1 MDEKIYILVVEDELE
16 VMEALVR
23 DLEKFEPLFPVEAAN
38 NVKEATDVIDYII
51 DHGHKIGLVLCD
63 HVLPG
68 KNGVDLLI
76 DMQAR
81 PETSKSKKVLVTGQ
95 AGHEDTILAINKAG
109 LDHYIAKPWSQEELE
124 QVVVNE
130 LTDFVIAN
138 EKNLLPFMQILDAGR
153 LSEALRKNRMTD
165 H

>member
-23 DLEKFEPLFPVEAAN
+23 DLEKFETLFPVEAAN
-38 NVKEATDVIDYII
+38 NANEAKEVIDYII

-76 DMQAR
+76 DMQEQ
-81 PETSKSKKVLVTGQ
+81 PETAKSKKVLVTGQ
-95 AGHEDTILAINKAG
+95 AGHEDTILAINKAD

-138 EKNLLPFMQILDAGR
+138 EKNLLPFMQVLDASR
-153 LSEALRKNRMTD
+153 LSDALRKNRMTD

>member
-23 DLEKFEPLFPVEAAN
+23 DLEKFEAIFPVEAAN
-38 NVKEATDVIDYII
+38 NANEATEVIDYII

-63 HVLPG
+63 HILPG

-76 DMQAR
+76 DMQER
-81 PETSKSKKVLVTGQ
+81 PETAKSKKVLVTGQ
-95 AGHEDTILAINKAG
+95 AGHEDTILAINKAD

-124 QVVVNE
+124 KVVVNE

-138 EKNLLPFMQILDAGR
+138 EKNLLLYMQVLDADR
-153 LSEALRKNRMTD
+153 LSDALRKNRMTD

>member
-23 DLEKFEPLFPVEAAN
+23 DLEKFESLFPVEAAN
-38 NVKEATDVIDYII
+38 NASEAKEVIDHII

-76 DMQAR
+76 DMQNH
-81 PETSKSKKVLVTGQ
+81 PETAKSKKVLVTGQ
-95 AGHEDTILAINKAG
+95 AGHHDTILAINKAD
-109 LDHYIAKPWSQEELE
+109 LDHYIAKPWSQAELE
-124 QVVVNE
+124 KVVVNE

-138 EKNLLPFMQILDAGR
+138 EKNLLPYMQILDADR
-153 LSEALRKNRMTD
+153 LSDALRKNRMTD

>member
-23 DLEKFEPLFPVEAAN
+23 DLEKFEVIFPVEAAN
-38 NVKEATDVIDYII
+38 NAREATEVIDYII

-76 DMQAR
+76 DMQGR
-81 PETSKSKKVLVTGQ
+81 PETAKSKKVLVTGQ
-95 AGHEDTILAINKAG
+95 AGHEDTILAINKAN
-109 LDHYIAKPWSQEELE
+109 LDHYIAKPWRQEELE
-124 QVVVNE
+124 QVVVDE
-130 LTDFVIAN
+130 LTDFVINN
-138 EKNLLPFMQILDAGR
+138 EQNLLPYMQLLDTDR
-153 LSEALRKNRMTD
+153 LSDALRKNRMTD

>member
-23 DLEKFEPLFPVEAAN
+23 DLEKFESMFPVEAAN
-38 NVKEATDVIDYII
+38 NANEAKEVIDYII
-51 DHGHKIGLVLCD
+51 DHGHSIGLVLCD

-76 DMQAR
+76 DLQER
-81 PETSKSKKVLVTGQ
+81 PETVKSKKVLVTGQ
-95 AGHEDTILAINKAG
+95 AGHEDTILAINKAD
-109 LDHYIAKPWSQEELE
+109 LDHYIAKPWSQAKLE

-138 EKNLLPFMQILDAGR
+138 EKNLLPYMQVLDADR
-153 LSEALRKNRMTD
+153 LSNALRKNRMTD

>member
-23 DLEKFEPLFPVEAAN
+23 DLEKFEAIFPVEAAN
-38 NVKEATDVIDYII
+38 NAREATEVIDYII

-76 DMQAR
+76 DMQGR
-81 PETSKSKKVLVTGQ
+81 PETANSKKVLVTGQ
-95 AGHEDTILAINKAG
+95 AGHEDTILAINKAD

-124 QVVVNE
+124 QVVVDE
-130 LTDFVIAN
+130 LTDFVIKN
-138 EKNLLPFMQILDAGR
+138 EKNLLPYMQLLNADR
-153 LSEALRKNRMTD
+153 LSDALRKNRMTD

>member
-23 DLEKFEPLFPVEAAN
+23 DLEKFETLFPVEAAN
-38 NVKEATDVIDYII
+38 NADEATQVIDYII
-51 DHGHKIGLVLCD
+51 DHGNKIGLVLCD

-81 PETSKSKKVLVTGQ
+81 PETVKSKKVLVTGQ
-95 AGHEDTILAINKAG
+95 AGHEDTIRAINKAE

-138 EKNLLPFMQILDAGR
+138 EKNLLAYMQILDATR
-153 LSEALRKNRMTD
+153 LSDALRKNRMTD

>member
-23 DLEKFEPLFPVEAAN
+23 DLEKFESLFPVEAAN
-38 NVKEATDVIDYII
+38 NANEAKEVIDYII

-76 DMQAR
+76 DMQNR

-95 AGHEDTILAINKAG
+95 AGHEDTILAINKAD
-109 LDHYIAKPWSQEELE
+109 LDHYIAKPWSREKLEE
-124 QVVVNE
+124 VVINE
-130 LTDFVIAN
+130 LTDFVIVH
-138 EKNLLPFMQILDAGR
+138 EKNLLPYMQLLDTDR
-153 LSEALRKNRMTD
+153 LSDALRKNRMTD

>member
-1 MDEKIYILVVEDELE
+1 MDEQIYILVVEDELE
-16 VMEALVR
+16 VMEALVK
-23 DLEKFEPLFPVEAAN
+23 DLEKFESLFPVEAAN
-38 NVKEATDVIDYII
+38 NAQEALEVIDYII

-76 DMQAR
+76 DMQNR

-95 AGHEDTILAINKAG
+95 AGHEDTILAVNKAD
-109 LDHYIAKPWSQEELE
+109 LDHYIAKPWSQQELE

-130 LTDFVIAN
+130 LTEFVIQN
-138 EKNLLPFMQILDAGR
+138 EKNLLPFMPILDADK
-153 LSEALRKNRMTD
+153 LSESIRKNKMTD